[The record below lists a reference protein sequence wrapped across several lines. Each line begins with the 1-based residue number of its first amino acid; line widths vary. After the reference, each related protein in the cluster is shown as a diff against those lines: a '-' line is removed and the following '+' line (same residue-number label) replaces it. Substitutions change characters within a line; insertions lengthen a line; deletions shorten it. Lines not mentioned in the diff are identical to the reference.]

1 MQNERKNSRTST
13 KSRSVKFH
21 SCGTPQRY
29 YIDSYADVEEVEE
42 FARLIVK
49 DCAGIY
55 EAIDNGNDVEGTD
68 VYTVAL
74 SSRYFGVSG

>member
-1 MQNERKNSRTST
+1 MNERIRELALKAGLLNST
-13 KSRSVKFH
+13 VAV
-21 SCGTPQRY
+21 TPQRY

-74 SSRYFGVSG
+74 SSRYFGVGE

>member
-1 MQNERKNSRTST
+1 MNERIRELALKAGLLNST
-13 KSRSVKFH
+13 VVV
-21 SCGTPQRY
+21 TPQRY
-29 YIDSYADVEEVEE
+29 YIDSYADVEELEE